1 MMMLVQVR
9 QRFYNHE
16 DFMLELQSHQ
26 GAVRKVIPFF
36 VITIIM
42 IIKSYCQVLDEG
54 RRLAAASGPQQQQD
68 IRIQMKLLS
77 ERSLMMIEVTNSEL
91 KVFKTPL
98 LTIQHRPFCQAMLDL
113 PCPSE
118 MILI

>member
-77 ERSLMMIEVTNSEL
+77 ERSLMMIEVTNSKL

-98 LTIQHRPFCQAMLDL
+98 LTIQRRPFCLVNL
-113 PCPSE
+113 R
-118 MILI
+118 